1 MTKADIIAKLEEYK
15 NRAIEIGI
23 SNDDAVAYSGIDGH
37 WLFIDDNSLVEV
49 KKNSLSG
56 SFSTINQQQSPF
68 SVLIIPFENVNYI
81 RTYIRNEPDDIRNVI
96 GGFTPVGDKSIDDII
111 KEIESDS
118 VRKASSARGNL
129 NVSDV
134 NTRGVYGKFTGTAI
148 STDIG
153 GIPQYMKDD
162 LLNNE

>member
-111 KEIESDS
+111 EEIESDS